1 MGRHE
6 SERELTD
13 EKDLSTIEKKTG
25 QQARVS
31 QENEDSCG
39 SRCTEQTKKQGTKP
53 IDSHGVTLGERLRK
67 EQRLR
72 NSERIREIC
81 RNGQRVH
88 GRSYILYWM
97 SNESMFPRLAILVGR
112 RCGRAHMRNR
122 WKRQVRE
129 AFRRSSC
136 LVDLNKDIVVRM
148 KQTENPLLDASLYWD
163 LKRKFQEEFNRQRV
177 E

>member
-6 SERELTD
+6 IERELTD
-13 EKDLSTIEKKTG
+13 EKDLSTIKKKTG

-31 QENEDSCG
+31 QENDDSRGTC
-39 SRCTEQTKKQGTKP
+39 CTEQTKKQGTKA
-53 IDSHGVTLGERLRK
+53 IDCYGLTLSERLRK

-72 NSERIREIC
+72 SSERIREIC

-88 GRSYILYWM
+88 GRSFVLYWM
-97 SNESMFPRLAILVGR
+97 PNEVMFPRLAILVGR
-112 RCGRAHMRNR
+112 RCGKAHMRNR

-136 LVDLNKDIVVRM
+136 MVGLKRDVVVRI
-148 KQTENPLLDASLYWD
+148 KQKKTSLEGPSLYWE
-163 LKRKFQEEFNRQRV
+163 LKRMFQEEFNRK
-177 E
+177 